1 MAKASVSPDALA
13 FCFAQSQPFHTT
25 WKLESGK
32 SDTDIPVCSNR
43 STRPDGPLT
52 LPNHHRNGDEKSPD
66 HGARVT

>member
-1 MAKASVSPDALA
+1 MTKASVSPDALA
-13 FCFAQSQPFHTT
+13 FCFSQAEPLHTT

-43 STRPDGPLT
+43 STRPDGSHV
-52 LPNHHRNGDEKSPD
+52 LPNLNGNGDKSPN